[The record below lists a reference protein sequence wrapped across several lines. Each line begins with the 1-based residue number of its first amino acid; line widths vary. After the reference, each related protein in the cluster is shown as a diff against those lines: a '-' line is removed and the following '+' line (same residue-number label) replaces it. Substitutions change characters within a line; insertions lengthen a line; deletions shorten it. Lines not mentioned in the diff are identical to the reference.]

1 MTLSKKL
8 ESMNACPE
16 AVEWTKG
23 KSLSE
28 AWRGC
33 KRADWMLWLLG
44 RMVGNKGWPT
54 HKQVVLLACDCAEL
68 ALRHVPDDETRPA
81 EAIRAARR
89 WCRGRATIEKVRRAA
104 YAAYAADAAAE
115 AARAAYA
122 AAFAAAD
129 AAYAAYA
136 ADAAAYVAD
145 AAAYVAYAAAYAA
158 YAAAYAAVYSAAY
171 AAEHVKM
178 CRMIRAKVKPGRL

>member
-1 MTLSKKL
+1 MKLSEKL
-8 ESMNACPE
+8 QSMGACKE
-16 AVEWTKG
+16 AVKWAEG
-23 KSLSE
+23 KSLSK
-28 AWRGC
+28 AWRSS
-33 KRADWMLWLLG
+33 KRADWMLWLLAKMAG
-44 RMVGNKGWPT
+44 KRGWPT

-68 ALRHVPDDETRPA
+68 VLRHVSDGEKRPA
-81 EAIRAARR
+81 DAIKTARR
-89 WCRGRATIEKVRRAA
+89 WCRGRATIEEVK
-104 YAAYAADAAAE
+104 YAADAAAE